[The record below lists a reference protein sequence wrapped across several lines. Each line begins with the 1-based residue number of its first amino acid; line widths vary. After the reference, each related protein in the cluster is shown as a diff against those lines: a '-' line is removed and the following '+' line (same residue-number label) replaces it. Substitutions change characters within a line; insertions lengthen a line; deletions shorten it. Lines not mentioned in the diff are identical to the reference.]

1 MAEEAQNTEGQVEEK
16 KSGAMKWI
24 IIGVVAM
31 LVVAGGSVG
40 LTVMLL
46 GNQAPVAEVEP
57 EPVILPFEY
66 VATPKPFT
74 VNLLQGKRQH
84 VLQVRVFFQVRGDDA
99 KDAVKQHMPLLQNEL
114 LNKIALADVTQ
125 IKTPEGKKVLKDT
138 LLEAAQTVMTEQS
151 GVASVEQIL
160 FTNFVLQ

>member
-46 GNQAPVAEVEP
+46 GNQAPV
-57 EPVILPFEY
+57 Y
-66 VATPKPFT
+66 WY
-74 VNLLQGKRQH
+74 GK
-84 VLQVRVFFQVRGDDA
+84 
-99 KDAVKQHMPLLQNEL
+99 
-114 LNKIALADVTQ
+114 
-125 IKTPEGKKVLKDT
+125 
-138 LLEAAQTVMTEQS
+138 
-151 GVASVEQIL
+151 
-160 FTNFVLQ
+160 